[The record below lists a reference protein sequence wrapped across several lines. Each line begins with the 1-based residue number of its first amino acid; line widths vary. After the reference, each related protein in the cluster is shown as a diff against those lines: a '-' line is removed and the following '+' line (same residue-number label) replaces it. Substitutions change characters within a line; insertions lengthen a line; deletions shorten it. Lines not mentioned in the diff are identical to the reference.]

1 MYVIVVWLGMLILV
15 ALNNSCYVCVSL
27 FVYHVHLGTL
37 LLTRPC
43 AKLSRSSYVK
53 RGVGTLCLFVCLF
66 VVSCVCCC
74 LVEGYQFTSALS
86 CSYGRVPNYPV
97 LIVGYGYRDVRNH
110 ICCLAW
116 LQTMYAYCA
125 GHKLTVAYNRHMK

>member
-53 RGVGTLCLFVCLF
+53 RGVGTLCLFVCLLFHVF
-66 VVSCVCCC
+66 VVVWLRGTSSPRLSLAHMAVCQITPF
-74 LVEGYQFTSALS
+74 L
-86 CSYGRVPNYPV
+86 
-97 LIVGYGYRDVRNH
+97 
-110 ICCLAW
+110 
-116 LQTMYAYCA
+116 
-125 GHKLTVAYNRHMK
+125 